1 MALSSD
7 LVSQFAKTVA
17 TGNTKQPPSEAT
29 VYGTTVMYEGRLY
42 VRLDGSERLTPVN
55 TTSSAND
62 GDRVTVLIK
71 NHTATV
77 TGNTSDPSA
86 SSKVVKEYGD
96 QITEFEIVMAY
107 KVSAQDLE
115 AVTATIQNL
124 VATTA
129 RIEDADIIRAEI
141 ETLHA
146 KFANLEY
153 VNATDVEALNA
164 DIENLEA
171 LFAKVGDLTV
181 DEMEAISADIASL
194 KGYTADFTYVSAEIL
209 SAFRASIKELD
220 AEKLSAKEAEFKF
233 ANIDFSN
240 IGQAAI
246 EEFLSKS
253 GIIDDLVVSEGH
265 VTGKLVGVTIIG
277 DLIEGGTVK
286 ADKLVVLGSDG
297 LYYKL
302 NVAGET
308 VSAKQTEYNS
318 LHGSIITAK
327 SVTAEKVNVNDLV
340 AFDATIAGL
349 KMTSGSIYSGV
360 KNSVDNATQGF
371 YMDRVGQLALG
382 DADQFIRYYKDQNG
396 QYKLEISAGSVVL
409 QANNKNLEETI
420 EDITVGGKNLIRNS
434 VTMIYK
440 HYYFEDVPEVDGD
453 MLTDESGNVLLDE
466 NDKILYD

>member
-7 LVSQFAKTVA
+7 LISQFVKVT
-17 TGNTKQPPSEAT
+17 NDKKQKPTEST
-29 VYGTTVMYEGRLY
+29 VYGKVVEYDGSKY
-42 VRLDGSERLTPVN
+42 VQLDGSELLTPVS
-55 TTSSAND
+55 TTVDAEA
-62 GDRVTVLIK
+62 GERVMVLIK

-77 TGNTSDPSA
+77 TGNLSSPAARSDT
-86 SSKVVKEYGD
+86 VKEMGSK
-96 QITEFEIVMAY
+96 ITEVEILVAY
-107 KVSAQDLE
+107 KVTTEDLE

-124 VATTA
+124 VAKTA
-129 RIEDADIIRAEI
+129 TIKDADIIKAEI
-141 ETLHA
+141 ETLYA

-153 VNATDVEALNA
+153 VKAEDVEALNA
-164 DIENLEA
+164 DIDHLQAE
-171 LFAKVGDLTV
+171 FAKVGGLSA
-181 DEMEAISADIASL
+181 EELEAVNAEIANL
-194 KGYTADFTYVSAEIL
+194 KGYTADYTYVSAEIL

-220 AEKLSAKEAEFKF
+220 AKKLSAQEAELKF

-302 NVAGET
+302 NVNGET

-327 SVTAEKVNVNDLV
+327 SVTAEKVSVDDLV

-349 KMTSGSIYSGV
+349 NMTSGSIYSGV
-360 KNSVDNATQGF
+360 KNAVHNTTQGF
-371 YMDRVGQLALG
+371 YIDKTGQLALG
-382 DADQFIRYYKDQNG
+382 DSEQFIKYYKDQDG
-396 QYKLEISAGSVVL
+396 QYKLVVSAASVVF
-409 QANNKNLEETI
+409 QAGNKNLEEAI
-420 EDITVGGKNLIRNS
+420 DDIAVGGKNLIRNS
-434 VTMIYK
+434 TTMIYEY
-440 HYYFEDVPEVDGD
+440 YYFDAAPIIDGD
-453 MLTDESGNVLLDE
+453 MLTDEAGNVLLDE
-466 NDKILYD
+466 TDKVLYD

>member
-7 LVSQFAKTVA
+7 LISQFVKVT
-17 TGNTKQPPSEAT
+17 NDKKQKPTEST
-29 VYGTTVMYEGRLY
+29 VYGKVVEYDGSQY
-42 VRLDGSERLTPVN
+42 VQLDGSELLTPVS
-55 TTSSAND
+55 TTVDAEA
-62 GDRVTVLIK
+62 GERVMVLIK

-77 TGNTSDPSA
+77 TGNLSSPAARSDT
-86 SSKVVKEYGD
+86 VKEMGSK
-96 QITEFEIVMAY
+96 ITEVEILVAY
-107 KVSAQDLE
+107 KVTTEDLE

-124 VATTA
+124 VAKTA
-129 RIEDADIIRAEI
+129 TIKDADIIKAEI
-141 ETLHA
+141 ETLYA

-153 VNATDVEALNA
+153 VKAEDIEALNA
-164 DIENLEA
+164 DIDHLQAE
-171 LFAKVGDLTV
+171 FAKVGGLSA
-181 DEMEAISADIASL
+181 EELEAVNAEIANL
-194 KGYTADFTYVSAEIL
+194 KGYTADYTYVSAEIL

-220 AEKLSAKEAEFKF
+220 AKKLSAQEAELKF

-302 NVAGET
+302 NVNGET

-327 SVTAEKVNVNDLV
+327 SVTAEKVSVDDLV

-349 KMTSGSIYSGV
+349 NMTSGSIYSGV
-360 KNSVDNATQGF
+360 KNAVHNTTQGF
-371 YMDRVGQLALG
+371 YIDRTGQLALG
-382 DADQFIRYYKDQNG
+382 DSEQFIKYYKDQDG
-396 QYKLEISAGSVVL
+396 QYKLVVSAASVVF
-409 QANNKNLEETI
+409 QAGNKNLEEAI
-420 EDITVGGKNLIRNS
+420 DDIAVGGKNLIRNS
-434 VTMIYK
+434 TTMIYEY
-440 HYYFEDVPEVDGD
+440 YYFDAAPIIDGD
-453 MLTDESGNVLLDE
+453 MLTDEAGNVLLE
-466 NDKILYD
+466 ETDKVLYD